1 MIKAIH
7 NNVVLQKKVKQRQ
20 KGIYMPSMGDDSF
33 IVLNVGPEVS
43 TIKVGNEVIVDKNPK
58 QFKLGMNEYYITSI
72 ENMIA
77 IVEENHE

>member
-1 MIKAIH
+1 
-7 NNVVLQKKVKQRQ
+7 
-20 KGIYMPSMGDDSF
+20 MGDDSF

-72 ENMIA
+72 ENIIA
-77 IVEENHE
+77 IVEENYE

>member
-7 NNVVLQKKVKQRQ
+7 NNVVLQKKVKQGH
-20 KGIYMPSMGDDSF
+20 KAIYMPSMGDDSF

-72 ENMIA
+72 ENIIA

>member
-1 MIKAIH
+1 
-7 NNVVLQKKVKQRQ
+7 
-20 KGIYMPSMGDDSF
+20 MPSMGDVSF

-72 ENMIA
+72 ENIIA